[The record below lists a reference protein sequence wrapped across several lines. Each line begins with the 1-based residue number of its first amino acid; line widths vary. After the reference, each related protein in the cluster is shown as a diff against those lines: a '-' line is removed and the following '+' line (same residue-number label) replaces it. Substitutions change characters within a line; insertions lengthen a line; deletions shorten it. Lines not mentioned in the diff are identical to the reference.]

1 MKKLL
6 STTIAVGIFAS
17 MSITP
22 VLADVSANALPS
34 LDSAINADVTTT
46 GNDMNIQIQ
55 GGQGSVGTLNWGTY
69 NIGSDA
75 SVNYEFSAHN
85 QTALNKV
92 NASGGISQIYGKITS
107 SGCAG
112 CGYDA
117 TGKVILVNP
126 NGVLFGDGANVN
138 LNSFT
143 VTNMDAV
150 YDANTKQL
158 KLVAGENQGDFGIVV
173 QDGATI
179 HGAKN
184 VTFAGNNITLYKGSK
199 ITTDTV
205 ANVGDTAYGKVKLV
219 TADGVN
225 FTYYNNGAVNK
236 ISDQQVSSD
245 KMLISVNGDIT
256 SGNIDIRNYSDNAGS
271 ELNLKGATLKAVKA
285 EKGNDGNIWLTANN
299 KVITEGSTLK
309 TTNLTTAAAERN
321 GGNVQILAGKKVS
334 VGSTNISAVGNVD
347 ITSQGYQVVV
357 DGSDIAAAKDVNIT
371 AADIASVQNNSKVA
385 AKNVKVKGSKRAQVV
400 ASELNADAIEITGDD
415 VWFDN
420 AYVRANNTI
429 KATATK
435 GNLQADSTS
444 FKAEKID
451 LAAAKDVKGTI
462 QLNNKKT
469 TINAGNDV
477 DVTLAGVGDRQNGLV
492 AKAGNNMT
500 IKTDETL
507 SVSSLI
513 SGKDMTI
520 NAKNVISGYD
530 KTTNKL
536 RTEGDSADRAYIE
549 VGGKF
554 TSTPDFEVTDSEGI
568 TPDGNYKQRHHIQY
582 GDGSEKI
589 LLVNNR
595 PYQAPETPVV
605 PPVQPEEPTVTVDVN
620 DDQASM
626 LHKLPRQP
634 QSMNNNTNISDT
646 RSTFVDVFAAA
657 SQIEIVEDE
666 EEE

>member
-22 VLADVSANALPS
+22 VFADVSAGALPS
-34 LDSAINADVTTT
+34 LDNATNADVTTNGT
-46 GNDMNIQIQ
+46 NMNIQIQ
-55 GGQGSVGTLNWGTY
+55 GGQGGVGTLNWNTY
-69 NIGSDA
+69 NIGKDA

-92 NASGGISQIYGKITS
+92 NAAGGISQIYGKITS

-112 CGYDA
+112 CGYDG

-126 NGVLFGDGANVN
+126 NGVLFGDSANVN

-143 VTNMDAV
+143 VTNMDAI

-173 QDGATI
+173 QEGATI

-225 FTYYNNGAVNK
+225 FTYYNNGAINK

-256 SGNIDIRNYSDNAGS
+256 SGNIDIRNYSDNAAS
-271 ELNLKGATLKAVKA
+271 EINLKNATLKAVKA

-299 KVITEGSTLK
+299 KIITEGATLK
-309 TTNLTTAAAERN
+309 TTNLTAAAAERN

-334 VGSTNISAVGNVD
+334 IGSSNINAVGNVD
-347 ITSQGYQVVV
+347 ITSQAHQVVI
-357 DGSDIAAAKDVNIT
+357 DGTTIAAAKDINVT
-371 AADIASVQNNSKVA
+371 AADIASVQNNSKLS
-385 AKNVKVKGSKRAQVV
+385 AKNINIKGGKRAQVV
-400 ASELNADAIEITGDD
+400 ASEVNADAIEVTGDD

-420 AYVRANNTI
+420 AYLRANNTI

-469 TINAGNDV
+469 TITAGNDV
-477 DVTLAGVGDRQNGLV
+477 DVTLAGVEDRQNGLI
-492 AKAGNNMT
+492 AQAGNNMT
-500 IKTDETL
+500 IKTDGTL
-507 SVSSLI
+507 SVASLI

-520 NAKNVISGYD
+520 NANKVISGYD
-530 KTTNKL
+530 KTTNHL
-536 RTEGDSADRAYIE
+536 RTEGDSADRAYIQ

-554 TSTPDFEVTDSEGI
+554 TSTPGFEVTDSEGI

-595 PYQAPETPVV
+595 PYVAPQPPVDPV
-605 PPVQPEEPTVTVDVN
+605 PPVEPQENLDVD

-646 RSTFVDVFAAA
+646 RTTFVDVFAAA
-657 SQIEIVEDE
+657 SQIEIVDDE